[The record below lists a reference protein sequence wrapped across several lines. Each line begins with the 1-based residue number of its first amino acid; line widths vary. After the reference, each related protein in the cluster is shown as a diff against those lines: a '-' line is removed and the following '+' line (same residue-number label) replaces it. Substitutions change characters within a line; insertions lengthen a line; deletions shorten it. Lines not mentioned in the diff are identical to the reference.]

1 MKRFLI
7 AIVTLVIILAAI
19 IVGITLFLSKN
30 DLQVC
35 GDIPDAARQQ
45 CAAADAI
52 VAVSGGDTSARTAE
66 AVRLYKNNWAH
77 KLVFSGAA
85 ADKTGPSNARAM
97 KRQAIVAGVP
107 ASNILIEETSE
118 TTAEN
123 ASQTVRL
130 LKQKQTS
137 AYHSRRVSIEFTKAA
152 PNILTRSHPVVTD
165 NQWSNMW
172 WTTVIGWQLALQ
184 ELVKIMGVAAE

>member
-30 DLQVC
+30 DLQGC

-66 AVRLYKNNWAH
+66 AVRLYKNAVDR
-77 KLVFSGAA
+77 KS
-85 ADKTGPSNARAM
+85 
-97 KRQAIVAGVP
+97 
-107 ASNILIEETSE
+107 
-118 TTAEN
+118 
-123 ASQTVRL
+123 
-130 LKQKQTS
+130 
-137 AYHSRRVSIEFTKAA
+137 
-152 PNILTRSHPVVTD
+152 VV
-165 NQWSNMW
+165 
-172 WTTVIGWQLALQ
+172 
-184 ELVKIMGVAAE
+184 